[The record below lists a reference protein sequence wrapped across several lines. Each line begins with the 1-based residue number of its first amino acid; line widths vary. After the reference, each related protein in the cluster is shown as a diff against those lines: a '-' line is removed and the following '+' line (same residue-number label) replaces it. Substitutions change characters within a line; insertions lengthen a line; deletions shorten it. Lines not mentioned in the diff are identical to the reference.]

1 MLPESAADRARV
13 RMLEDVMDTHY
24 EPINWG
30 LGELRSFKRAT
41 GALAEKIEARA
52 AEQLHGFYSWLER
65 QLGDALWFNGESFGR
80 GDLAVVPYLNG
91 SRGFSTGVP
100 CIRRFPS
107 LQ

>member
-1 MLPESAADRARV
+1 
-13 RMLEDVMDTHY
+13 MDTHY

-65 QLGDALWFNGESFGR
+65 QLGDASWFSGESFGW

-91 SRGFSTGVP
+91 SRGFGTGVP